1 MGIHPGFLPQAP
13 FAGGLKEFGP
23 PPPQRPR
30 NTIQHPRELRF
41 PRMSDRPALIWYG
54 VQGEGR
60 GHATRSRIV
69 IDALR
74 AEGCAVRVFTG
85 GDALDLFSGER
96 DLEEIPLL
104 RFHFGAGGGLDHM
117 ATVARNLRPL
127 HGILR
132 RSSAAHVN
140 LRRLASR
147 ARPDLV
153 VSDFE
158 PLLGRFAARSGI
170 PWISVDHQHVLTD
183 TILPKLGR
191 GLDLELLL
199 LARFTEW
206 LVPAPVRVVSSFHHF
221 PPRPGSRARPVG
233 CFLRRGFAH
242 RPVRDDGHACAYL
255 KEPGMLPSVL
265 RAMAGVPET
274 VFHLWCAG
282 TAPVPENVRLEKP
295 SPETF
300 LEDLATCSWLLSTA
314 GNQLLGEALALGK
327 PVLAIPVPGQTEQ
340 ALNAAALEAS
350 GCGRSTA
357 LRSLCPDLIR
367 TFRSG
372 LEGFGTACRNRNRDD
387 AMVDGTAAVL
397 ETILPDLLRRTRAA

>member
-1 MGIHPGFLPQAP
+1 
-13 FAGGLKEFGP
+13 
-23 PPPQRPR
+23 
-30 NTIQHPRELRF
+30 
-41 PRMSDRPALIWYG
+41 MSERPALIWYG

-60 GHATRSRIV
+60 GHATRSKVV
-69 IDALR
+69 IHALR

-85 GDALDLFSGER
+85 GDALDHFSGEP

-104 RFHFGAGGGLDHM
+104 RFHFGAGGRLDLM
-117 ATVARNLRPL
+117 ATAVRNLKPL
-127 HGILR
+127 HGILH
-132 RSSAAHVN
+132 RSSPAHER
-140 LRRLASR
+140 LHRLASR
-147 ARPDLV
+147 EAPDLV

-158 PLLGRFAARSGI
+158 PLLGRFAARARI

-191 GLDLELLL
+191 GLELLL
-199 LARFTEW
+199 LSRFAQW

-221 PPRPGSRARPVG
+221 PLRPGSQARLVG
-233 CFLRRGFAH
+233 CFLREGFAG
-242 RPVRDDGHACAYL
+242 RPVRDQGHVCAYL

-265 RAMAGVPET
+265 EAMAGVPET
-274 VFHLWCAG
+274 AFHLWCTG
-282 TAPVPENVRLEKP
+282 IAPTPENVRLCKP
-295 SPETF
+295 SSETF
-300 LEDLATCSWLLSTA
+300 LEDLANCSWLVTTA

-350 GCGRSTA
+350 GCGRSMP
-357 LRSLCPDLIR
+357 LHLLGPEQIRS
-367 TFRSG
+367 FGVG
-372 LEGFGTACRNRNRDD
+372 LDRFGAACRNRNRDE